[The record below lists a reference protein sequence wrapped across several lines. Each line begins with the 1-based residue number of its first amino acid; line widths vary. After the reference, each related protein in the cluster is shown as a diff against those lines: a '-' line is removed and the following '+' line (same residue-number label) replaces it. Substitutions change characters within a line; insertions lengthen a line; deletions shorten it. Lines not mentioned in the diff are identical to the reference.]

1 LPPISIERIS
11 ITTKEVESIAD
22 LLRGSEGL
30 LKIDCGQ
37 FQTDHET
44 AKLIGIPPGY
54 LDKVKTVP
62 TLLGKV

>member
-1 LPPISIERIS
+1 
-11 ITTKEVESIAD
+11 VESIAD